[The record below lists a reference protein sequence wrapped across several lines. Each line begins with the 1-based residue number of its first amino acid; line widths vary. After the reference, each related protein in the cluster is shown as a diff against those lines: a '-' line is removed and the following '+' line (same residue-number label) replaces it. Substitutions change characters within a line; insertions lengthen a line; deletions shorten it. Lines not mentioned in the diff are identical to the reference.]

1 MRHLLYR
8 RCSRTPRPGIWKQHL
23 DQNHA
28 KLINNINI
36 RLLINMCS
44 PKRFLIMLIRI
55 MFFFTKKSIVQ
66 SCPICSI
73 TRYTNQLSS
82 RAWRRRSPLTGA
94 FQFVFNQGQAQL
106 AAWRD
111 PKKRTNI
118 SFLQFYINMLQI
130 HVVSTASKPQTH
142 GLFYCWGPRPPFQSS
157 SLFKVNSQIVLNF
170 ILE

>member
-66 SCPICSI
+66 SCPICSV

-111 PKKRTNI
+111 PKKGPTYLSY
-118 SFLQFYINMLQI
+118 SFTLICCKFMLYQP
-130 HVVSTASKPQTH
+130 HPSLKHMASFTVGVQDHHFNPVHHLRSIIK
-142 GLFYCWGPRPPFQSS
+142 L
-157 SLFKVNSQIVLNF
+157 
-170 ILE
+170 